1 MSVAAAGE
9 GLLFAGDPLRRLE
22 ASVGVIRRGEPEF
35 MRRALLVVAVGWLP
49 LALLTA
55 LHGDF
60 ISSDTGNAFLFD
72 FGVHARFLL
81 ATPLLILAEAICVPR
96 LAAIARQFIDA
107 DLVAEADRQRY
118 SSAVASSHRLMNSRV
133 VELALCVLAYALA
146 FVLIWATPAETL
158 PSWHGRSS
166 SFSASPGGWWASFVS
181 LPLLLL
187 LLLGW
192 LWRICVWTR
201 FLWLMNRLPLRLDP
215 AHPDHAGGLGFL
227 GSSLEGFIPI
237 GFTVGVI
244 AAGPVVNQVVH
255 HHAYPLEFRPVAY
268 GAIIISIVLCATPLL
283 IFVGR
288 LIQVRHCGILQYGA
302 LAMHMSE
309 RFQSRWLRPPPR
321 LNQGTLDMA
330 EFTGANALYT
340 IALNARAVRILPLEL
355 RSVWLLSLATF
366 LPFLPAWLWAVPFTE
381 LAKKIAA
388 SLL

>member
-9 GLLFAGDPLRRLE
+9 GLLFAGDPLQRLE
-22 ASVGVIRRGEPEF
+22 TSVGVIERGKPQF
-35 MRRALLVVAVGWLP
+35 MRRALFVVAVGWLP

-60 ISSDTGNAFLFD
+60 MSSDTGNAFLFD

-81 ATPLLILAEAICVPR
+81 AAPLLILAQAICVPR

-107 DLVAEADRQRY
+107 DLVVEADRQRY
-118 SSAVASSHRLMNSRV
+118 NSAVASSQRLMNSRV
-133 VELALCVLAYALA
+133 IELALCVLAYALA
-146 FVLIWATPAETL
+146 FVLIWATPPETL
-158 PSWHGRSS
+158 PAWHGRSS
-166 SFSASPGGWWASFVS
+166 SFAASPGGWWSSLVS

-201 FLWLMNRLPLRLDP
+201 FLWLMNRLPLQLDP

-237 GFTVGVI
+237 GFIIGVI

-255 HHAYPLEFRPVAY
+255 HHVNPLQFRPVAY
-268 GAIIISIVLCATPLL
+268 SAIIISIVLCATPLL

-309 RFQSRWLRPPPR
+309 RFQPRWLRPPPR

-330 EFTGANALYT
+330 EFTGTNALYT
-340 IALNARAVRILPLEL
+340 IASNARAVRILPLEL

-366 LPFLPAWLWAVPFTE
+366 LPFVPVWLLAVPFTE